1 MSDRSEAMLE
11 RMLVLMETFTQQGTP
26 LPAQL
31 CTKRELQ
38 VMVVLSGLLA
48 NPNLVASMLPEDMVD
63 ASMHY
68 ASLLDE
74 KMGMAQ
80 APESRIHA
88 LERLMRLE

>member
-1 MSDRSEAMLE
+1 MLE
-11 RMLVLMETFTQQGTP
+11 RMLVLLETFTQQGTP

-31 CTKRELQ
+31 CNKRELQ
-38 VMVVLSGLLA
+38 VMIVLSGLLA
-48 NPNLVASMLPEDMVD
+48 NPQLVASMMPEDLVD
-63 ASMHY
+63 AAMHY

-74 KMGMAQ
+74 KIGVAQ